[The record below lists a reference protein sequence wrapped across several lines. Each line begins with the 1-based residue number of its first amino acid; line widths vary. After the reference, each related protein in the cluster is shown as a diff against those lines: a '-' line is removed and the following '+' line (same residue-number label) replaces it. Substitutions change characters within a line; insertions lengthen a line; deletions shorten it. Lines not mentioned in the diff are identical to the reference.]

1 MAENFV
7 LVHGAWHGAW
17 CWAGVI
23 RQLEAAGDR
32 AYAVDLP
39 AHGANYLDPARATRA
54 LYVDAV
60 VRMIEERNLR
70 NVVLA
75 GHSLGGMTIAG
86 VAQRIPERIKRVVFV
101 TALVIPSDL
110 SPAENLAP
118 VMSPEAASHM
128 HGLAEGESVT
138 TLSPE
143 RFRNAFIQDGSR
155 DLQDFV
161 ISALVPEPSAP
172 LLETVSLEDF
182 YTSAMPVSYILC
194 QQDIIFDNAQL
205 WLRFVERLKN
215 PAIHRIDSGHEVM
228 FTQPY
233 PCAKTLAETARI

>member
-23 RQLEAAGDR
+23 GQLEAAGDR

-39 AHGANYLDPARATRA
+39 AHGANYLDPAKATRA
-54 LYVDAV
+54 LYVAAV
-60 VRMIEERNLR
+60 ARFIEDRNLR

-101 TALVIPSDL
+101 TALVVPSDI
-110 SPAENLAP
+110 SAAEDLGP
-118 VMSPEAASHM
+118 LMSPEAASHL
-128 HGLAEGESVT
+128 HGLAEGSPVI
-138 TLSPE
+138 TLSEE
-143 RFRNAFIQDGSR
+143 RFRSAFIQDGSR
-155 DLQDFV
+155 GLQDFV
-161 ISALVPEPSAP
+161 ISALVPEPS
-172 LLETVSLEDF
+172 T
-182 YTSAMPVSYILC
+182 PVSYIVCERDLVL
-194 QQDIIFDNAQL
+194 DDPRHWENFGK
-205 WLRFVERLKN
+205 RLKN
-215 PAIHRIDSGHEVM
+215 PTFHRINAGHEVM

-233 PCAKTLAETARI
+233 ACAKTLAEIARI